1 MHGVAMVGDSTV
13 VRVAACTLLL
23 GELTDGRQQ
32 CVHLG
37 ERVAEHAVEGNA
49 TQEGNG

>member
-1 MHGVAMVGDSTV
+1 MGLPWLATARLCV
-13 VRVAACTLLL
+13 TLLL

-37 ERVAEHAVEGNA
+37 ERVAEHAMEGNA